1 MLQTTWKQFSL
12 CQHKKI
18 SKLQNVVTR
27 PSCSFNIKLYHQAS
41 LDLLYVSL
49 SGSGV
54 NSTSN
59 YNNNVSSQNLSF
71 MWLCTYNLT
80 VILCAFQSTVDSQN
94 FLLVLCST
102 SHLFTMNSEIFSS
115 AMQPFAK
122 ATIEWFG
129 HGAGPEDAR
138 LVCSEQISLSFCI

>member
-1 MLQTTWKQFSL
+1 MFPFQVVESIVQAIITIMSPV
-12 CQHKKI
+12 KI
-18 SKLQNVVTR
+18 Y
-27 PSCSFNIKLYHQAS
+27 PSCGCVHIIWQ
-41 LDLLYVSL
+41 
-49 SGSGV
+49 
-54 NSTSN
+54 
-59 YNNNVSSQNLSF
+59 
-71 MWLCTYNLT
+71 
-80 VILCAFQSTVDSQN
+80 ILRAFQSTVDSQN

-102 SHLFTMNSEIFSS
+102 PHLFTMNSEIFSS